1 MNLYLITN
9 SYGHSG
15 YVVAESFEKAIE
27 TYHTDTS
34 RTITEITAI
43 EFNIKIQK

>member
-9 SYGHSG
+9 SYGNTK
-15 YVVAESFEKAIE
+15 YVVSESFEKAIE

-34 RTITEITAI
+34 RTITEIKVVA
-43 EFNIKIQK
+43 FDIKIQK